1 MTKRQKN
8 FILEFSRL
16 LICIT
21 YFLGAE
27 VYIMAAHGSR
37 RNIAGPS
44 ALPFQANSMHNLA
57 KEVER
62 LSRARRKNILA
73 GNKLNIKHE
82 RTESLCDGIC
92 PKEKLKRISP
102 QKERANPA
110 KTHLDFDSDYD
121 LQEIEEY
128 YKVPANPFS
137 SFIDQLLKNESFNGN
152 RQTAPDLVP
161 SNERSLIIHPQHA
174 SFQKGKN
181 PSTIFHNRIQKVA
194 SSLIGKDVDEK
205 GKFNYYS
212 SPSIKSAEEESAAM
226 SCSGDTVSDFS
237 VRTCLLSY
245 RAGLY
250 EHPVQNSS
258 LSTYSASLNSDSCS
272 DITRTTRSAKKK
284 LSDRTAPRSKAN
296 GPVDIPIESMDT
308 HSPANY
314 IIPMNIKNNYKELEN
329 LFVKERSQKPS
340 EWRRSLLFAVNQWK
354 EEIKK
359 NNALTEEDCIF
370 EEKKLKEAKIQ
381 ICLVGSEYNQK
392 RKEFEDVYA
401 EMQSI
406 ATCYF
411 EKWQVSKDIIME
423 IKNDISYNCG
433 DILSIPKGGNSNYEI
448 TKESISLINAEVMPI
463 IRTMQEATDLCSK
476 KISELKKLEENADK
490 TLNGNI
496 YYLGGLIAAQKAD
509 MSRIKLSIKSFDRLN
524 TKGSL
529 LGCLRKLEL
538 EHAERLKKNV
548 DLAERRM
555 SLHKR
560 YIANLKD
567 LVIIL
572 ENLHNTMAISEPIL
586 KSLTNIAIKFYAL
599 KKVEYIYTE
608 SLRAIKE
615 KLNKAEP
622 NKAKKSKQSYKRH
635 QVRTV

>member
-1 MTKRQKN
+1 MAKRQKN

-21 YFLGAE
+21 YFLGTE

-73 GNKLNIKHE
+73 GSKLNIKHE
-82 RTESLCDGIC
+82 RTESPCDGIC
-92 PKEKLKRISP
+92 PKEKLKRIST
-102 QKERANPA
+102 QKECSNPA

-152 RQTAPDLVP
+152 RQTAPNLVP
-161 SNERSLIIHPQHA
+161 SDERSLIIHPQHA
-174 SFQKGKN
+174 SFQKEKN
-181 PSTIFHNRIQKVA
+181 SSTIFHNRIQKVA

-212 SPSIKSAEEESAAM
+212 SPSIKSAEEESSAM
-226 SCSGDTVSDFS
+226 SCSEGTVSDFS

-258 LSTYSASLNSDSCS
+258 LSTYSASFNSDSCS
-272 DITRTTRSAKKK
+272 DITRTTQSAKKK
-284 LSDRTAPRSKAN
+284 LSDRTAPRRKAN
-296 GPVDIPIESMDT
+296 DPVDIPIESMGT
-308 HSPANY
+308 NSLANY
-314 IIPMNIKNNYKELEN
+314 IIPMNVKNNYKELEN
-329 LFVKERSQKPS
+329 LFVEERSQNPP
-340 EWRRSLLFAVNQWK
+340 EWRSLLFAVNQWK
-354 EEIKK
+354 EEIKE
-359 NNALTEEDCIF
+359 NNALTEADCIF

-392 RKEFEDVYA
+392 RKEFEDIYA

-411 EKWQVSKDIIME
+411 EKWQTSKDIIME

-433 DILSIPKGGNSNYEI
+433 DILSIPHGDNYNYKI

-463 IRTMQEATDLCSK
+463 IRNMQEATDLCSK

-496 YYLGGLIAAQKAD
+496 YYLVSLIAAQKAD

-572 ENLHNTMAISEPIL
+572 ENLHNTMEISEPIL

-599 KKVEYIYTE
+599 KKVEYIHTE
-608 SLRAIKE
+608 SLRAIKA

-622 NKAKKSKQSYKRH
+622 NKAKKPKYPYKRR
-635 QVRTV
+635 QLCTL